1 MLVEYLEIYRD
12 DDYGNEKPYD
22 GEVYET
28 TTGKFYFP
36 TESLPKDDYY
46 LAFAFYV
53 QTDIGKDYTDSNEVD
68 VEVEIGPH
76 LVSVKKIKAEDEVC
90 DVEVVDDDD
99 VANEIF
105 WDE

>member
-1 MLVEYLEIYRD
+1 MLIEYLEIFRD
-12 DDYGNEKPYD
+12 DDYGNETPFA
-22 GEVYET
+22 GQVSEM

-53 QTDIGKDYTDSNEVD
+53 ETDIGKDWTDSNEID

-76 LVSVKKIKAEDEVC
+76 LVSVKKIKAEDEIC